1 MELYDVK
8 EYIIAVL
15 NNYIN
20 SKEFYEISEN
30 FRVWGTE
37 DGWEIMDADGDT
49 IDISVIM
56 S

>member
-1 MELYDVK
+1 MELYDIK
-8 EYIIAVL
+8 EYIMAVL

-20 SKEFYEISEN
+20 SKEFAEISDK
-30 FRVWGTE
+30 FQVWGTA